1 MTVVSSELLDV
12 ISIVTDEENIITDY
26 SGRGMYGEKCLGIV
40 TPNQMELIGYMLE
53 EINDREDSKELINEF
68 SQMIRNCRID
78 NMGYNYILYFPYFTV
93 DGDE

>member
-12 ISIVTDEENIITDY
+12 ISIVTDEENIVTDY
-26 SGRGMYGEKCLGIV
+26 SGRGMYGEQCLGIV
-40 TPNQMELIGYMLE
+40 TSNSMELIASILE
-53 EINDREDSKELINEF
+53 EINFQKDSKSLIDEF
-68 SQMIRNCRID
+68 SQMIRNCKID

>member
-12 ISIVTDEENIITDY
+12 ISIVTDEENVVTDY
-26 SGRGMYGEKCLGIV
+26 SGRGMYGERCLGIV
-40 TPNQMELIGYMLE
+40 TPNSMELIASILE
-53 EINDREDSKELINEF
+53 EINFQKDSKSLIDEF
-68 SQMIRNCRID
+68 SQMIRNCKID